1 MKLFFKNILFYQLF
15 QNHFKWKDIRVA
27 ENYIHNSDHSITAM
41 AGMIFNVENP
51 HMPPPGSSGPPATAA
66 LMNAQPSTSTFHG
79 NATPKRK
86 GKKQV
91 SSVMLGPPVSAGP
104 VTTITNNGAENPNTA
119 ASGTS
124 GPPSTATLMN
134 AQPSTSRFHDNVT
147 PKHFGKNQPT
157 SVKLGPPISAG
168 PVTNVTNNVASS
180 QNQSISCQIE
190 NTAPT
195 KRVSKLA
202 LSNRK
207 QSTYASPLI
216 IPPCKY

>member
-1 MKLFFKNILFYQLF
+1 M
-15 QNHFKWKDIRVA
+15 A
-27 ENYIHNSDHSITAM
+27 ENYIHNSDHSITTM

-66 LMNAQPSTSTFHG
+66 LMNAQPSTFYG
-79 NATPKRK
+79 NATPKTK

-91 SSVMLGPPVSAGP
+91 TSVMLGPPVSAGP

-134 AQPSTSRFHDNVT
+134 AQPSTSRLHDNVT
-147 PKHFGKNQPT
+147 TKHFGKNQPT
-157 SVKLGPPISAG
+157 SVKLVHPISAG
-168 PVTNVTNNVASS
+168 PVTNVTNNAASS

-190 NTAPT
+190 NTSPN
-195 KRVSKLA
+195 KRVSKLS
-202 LSNRK
+202 LRNRK
-207 QSTYASPLI
+207 QSAPSLGSAIKNLGLFSKSPGDF
-216 IPPCKY
+216 KMETMDF

>member
-1 MKLFFKNILFYQLF
+1 M
-15 QNHFKWKDIRVA
+15 A
-27 ENYIHNSDHSITAM
+27 ENYIHNSDRSITEM

-51 HMPPPGSSGPPATAA
+51 HTAPPGSSGPPATAA
-66 LMNAQPSTSTFHG
+66 LMNALPSTSTFHG
-79 NATPKRK
+79 NATPKTK

-91 SSVMLGPPVSAGP
+91 TSVKLGPPVSAGP
-104 VTTITNNGAENPNTA
+104 VTTITNNGAENSNTA

-168 PVTNVTNNVASS
+168 PVTNVTNNAASS

-190 NTAPT
+190 NTTPT
-195 KRVSKLA
+195 KRVSKLT

-207 QSTYASPLI
+207 TSTYAPPLRL
-216 IPPCKY
+216 PPCKY